1 MIRRLSVL
9 LALRGAAAEPGPV
22 KGFDLLSSCVVG
34 FFGEGSGGGWGSLG
48 VGRARQAME
57 PHACLIYFRW
67 LRGGQGSCCGLA
79 RGCFARGR

>member
-34 FFGEGSGGGWGSLG
+34 FFGQSRGGRLGGLG
-48 VGRARQAME
+48 VFFLNFYRLVRA
-57 PHACLIYFRW
+57 
-67 LRGGQGSCCGLA
+67 
-79 RGCFARGR
+79 